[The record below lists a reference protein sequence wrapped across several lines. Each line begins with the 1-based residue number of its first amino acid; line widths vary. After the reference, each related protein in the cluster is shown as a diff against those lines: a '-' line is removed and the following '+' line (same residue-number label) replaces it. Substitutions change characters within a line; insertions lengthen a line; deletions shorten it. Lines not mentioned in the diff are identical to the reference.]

1 MNAVGEYRQI
11 TNFSDSSLGVCDDFG
26 LRQSTFLP
34 VQNIRPFCAANNSYQ
49 SLFVDSI
56 DHKAYF
62 SQVECIVIVDRPERN
77 LFVLNAATSMAAE
90 MRRVDE
96 ALKGVY
102 ALEQGREGRLAA
114 RALMIF
120 LEKNFKTKNLAAA
133 SALVDRVDLEKLGV
147 HSLIGLVRTTARIK
161 LTLPSWNALYRR
173 SRRAVELKGYSSD
186 RMFVGITPPVPVGGN
201 EESGN

>member
-11 TNFSDSSLGVCDDFG
+11 TNFSDSSLGDYDDFC
-26 LRQSTFLP
+26 LRQSTSLP
-34 VQNIRPFCAANNSYQ
+34 LRNIRPFRAENSSYQ

-56 DHKAYF
+56 EHKAYF

-90 MRRVDE
+90 VRRVDE
-96 ALKGVY
+96 ALKSVY

-120 LEKNFKTKNLAAA
+120 LEKNFKAKNLAAA
-133 SALVDRVDLEKLGV
+133 SALVDRVDLDKLGV

-161 LTLPSWNALYRR
+161 LTLPSWSALYRR
-173 SRRAVELKGYSSD
+173 SRRAVERKGYSPE
-186 RMFVGITPPVPVGGN
+186 RMFVGIVPAEPVGGN
-201 EESGN
+201 EESGS